1 MTFAIDVGPR
11 RRALRTVVFWMAAAG
26 LLPGLGAAADAAA
39 GAAARGAARTDGV
52 VERASSLHDPADA
65 ARESA
70 EAASAV
76 TVTGTV
82 RDADGKPLAGARV
95 SLGGR
100 ETTSDSQ
107 GRWSLAVGPGVQV
120 LLVTLDDFAPV
131 RRDLRIAAGMGAV
144 EVRLVRPPRLREHVV
159 VQGVRA
165 DERTP
170 VTKTDV
176 DRADLEA
183 VNRGQE
189 MPFLL
194 GSTPGVNFQSDTGLA
209 AGYSYF
215 NVRGIG
221 QTRLNITLDGVPL
234 QDPEDQALYFA
245 DFGDFASVVDS
256 VQIQRG
262 IGTSS
267 YGSASYGGSVN
278 FASVNPA
285 EHPCLEAQAGAG
297 SWGTGRGTVAV
308 DSGRIG
314 GGVALYGRYSAETTD
329 GFRDHSGVDQH
340 TAYFGATRQDERSF
354 LKLFGLVGRERTQ
367 LAYLAT
373 DEATLV
379 QDLRHNDLTPAEKDD
394 FGQDVVHLQYTRLVG
409 SSTTLMAQAYYNGA
423 QGWFRILDTTTENL
437 QQYGIDGY
445 FVGLILGA
453 THRKGRLGL
462 NWGAHVNDFTR
473 DHFMDIVGG
482 SRQYLNTGLKNEYN
496 TFLKASWDAGARTRL
511 WADAQLRHARFEYR
525 GDQPL
530 GSVSWTFFNP
540 KAGVRF
546 DPSTSLSLYASVGRM
561 AREPARSDMLDGE
574 DNASVPYDLRAVAPE
589 KVVDVEAGAEVRRG
603 GLKLRADAYSM
614 DFRDEIALTGELS
627 EIGLPV
633 RRNVPR
639 SHRRGVELALDWRAS
654 PRLRLAGT
662 AALSRNRI
670 DEWTQY
676 YDVYDDAG
684 DWTDSVPIV
693 HTDVPP
699 LLTPEAIL
707 NGTVDWSPRP
717 ALGLSVS
724 GRWVAAS
731 QLDNTGRPDFRTP
744 SWFDLDGRLTLS
756 LGSLVKRGEP
766 RIRVQAT
773 NLLGSRKLWP
783 SGYSY
788 LYFVRGADGQDT
800 FAGTAYYYPLATRS
814 VYVTL
819 DVRF

>member
-11 RRALRTVVFWMAAAG
+11 RRALRAFVLSMAAAG
-26 LLPGLGAAADAAA
+26 LLPGLGAAAAADVGA
-39 GAAARGAARTDGV
+39 RSAATAEGAAESAGGLDI
-52 VERASSLHDPADA
+52 PADV
-65 ARESA
+65 AREPA

-95 SLGGR
+95 SLGDR
-100 ETTSDSQ
+100 VTTSDQ
-107 GRWSLAVGPGVQV
+107 DGRWSLTVGAGVQV
-120 LLVTLDDFAPV
+120 LLVALDDFAPV
-131 RRDLRIAAGMGAV
+131 RRDLRIGAGMGAV

-165 DERTP
+165 EERTP
-170 VTKTDV
+170 VTKTEI

-278 FASVNPA
+278 FESVDPA
-285 EHPCLEAQAGAG
+285 DHPGLEAQGGVG

-308 DSGRIG
+308 NSGRIG
-314 GGVALYGRYSAETTD
+314 GGLALYGRYSAETTD
-329 GFRDHSGVDQH
+329 GFKRHSGVDQH
-340 TAYFGATRQDERSF
+340 TFYFGATREGERSF
-354 LKLFGLVGRERTQ
+354 LKLFGFVGREKTQ

-373 DEATLV
+373 EEATLL
-379 QDLRHNDLTPAEKDD
+379 QDLRHNDLTPAETDD
-394 FGQDVVHLQYTRLVG
+394 FGMDVVHLQYTRLVG

-423 QGWFRILDTTTENL
+423 QGWFRILDTTTGNL

-482 SRQYLNTGLKNEYN
+482 SRQYLNTGLKNESN
-496 TFLKASWDAGARTRL
+496 TFLKASWDAGSRTRL
-511 WADAQLRHARFEYR
+511 WADAQVRHARFEYR

-546 DPSTSLSLYASVGRM
+546 DPSPTLSLYASVGRM

-603 GLKLRADAYSM
+603 GLKLKADVYSM

-639 SHRRGVELALDWRAS
+639 SHRRGIELALDWRAS
-654 PRLRLAGT
+654 PQLRLAGT
-662 AALSRNRI
+662 ASLSRNRI

-676 YDVYDDAG
+676 YDVYDEAG
-684 DWTDSVPIV
+684 NWIASEPIV
-693 HTDVPP
+693 HRDVPP

-707 NGTVDWSPRP
+707 NGSVDWTPRP
-717 ALGLSVS
+717 ALGLSLS

-731 QLDNTGRPDFRTP
+731 QLDNTGRADFRTP
-744 SWFDLDGRLTLS
+744 SWFDLDGQLTLS
-756 LGSLVKRGEP
+756 LASLVKRGEP

-773 NLLGSRKLWP
+773 NLLDNRKLWP

-788 LYFVRGADGQDT
+788 LYFVRDAEGRDS
-800 FAGTAYYYPLATRS
+800 FAGTSYYYPLATRS